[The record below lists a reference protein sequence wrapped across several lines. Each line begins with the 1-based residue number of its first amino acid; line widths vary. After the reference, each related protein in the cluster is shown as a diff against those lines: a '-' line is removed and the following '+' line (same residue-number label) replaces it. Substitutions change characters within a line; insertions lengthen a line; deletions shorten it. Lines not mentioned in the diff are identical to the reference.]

1 MYRLRRASTVPR
13 AVPALLDTLRPETS
27 HIICRSSGSDAST
40 TESAAHGTPV
50 SVNGQPVPDRSPGK
64 AVTGTAFSTG
74 VALGADV
81 SDGYLVRRAQE
92 GYVDA
97 YAELVDRHGP
107 LAYRVALRLLGNHQD
122 AEDVAQEALVTAW
135 QQLPR
140 FKARSSFSTWLYRIV
155 TSRALNRITR
165 TRATESLDLLGDVPK
180 AADEPGQQTERDLT
194 IDAVTDAV
202 AALPPP
208 QRVAIV
214 LRHFE
219 GLSNAEIARITA
231 STIPAVRSHLF
242 RGRRTLS
249 QTLEQWR

>member
-1 MYRLRRASTVPR
+1 V
-13 AVPALLDTLRPETS
+13 
-27 HIICRSSGSDAST
+27 
-40 TESAAHGTPV
+40 GT
-50 SVNGQPVPDRSPGK
+50 
-64 AVTGTAFSTG
+64 
-74 VALGADV
+74 DV
-81 SDGYLVRRAQE
+81 DDGYLVQRAQE

-97 YAELVDRHGP
+97 YAELVDRHGQ

-140 FKARSSFSTWLYRIV
+140 FKAQSSFSTWLYQIV
-155 TSRALNRITR
+155 TRKTLNRITR
-165 TRATESLDLLGDVPK
+165 TRVTESLDLLGDVPR
-180 AADEPGQQTERDLT
+180 AGEEPGQQTERNLT

-219 GLSNAEIARITA
+219 GLSNAEIARITGG
-231 STIPAVRSHLF
+231 TIPAVRSHLF